1 MRWLQTVLHRGKEG
15 EPAVIPAETTPP
27 TEEQRCLIAGVI
39 KKLTDG
45 SQLWRWRP
53 VYNWTKAFDAVK
65 KPGHG
70 LTAAEKY
77 WLLNEF
83 EPEMDRCKE
92 ESRRSGGYF
101 YHPTVLLYPEGYAAV
116 RAGGFEVPILAPAKF
131 EWGSSRLRGNEVPAV
146 DQLPGFFEEKPVIS
160 PNNNLSGH
168 MKTMLEGNM
177 TYLNKVFGFVN
188 SELDLLVVQEGTLG
202 LRLGRK
208 RPGVFIHVLPQLDT
222 ATVIQV

>member
-15 EPAVIPAETTPP
+15 EPVVITAETTLP
-27 TEEQRCLIAGVI
+27 TEEQRRLIAEVI
-39 KKLTDG
+39 KKLTDD

-70 LTAAEKY
+70 LTAEEKY
-77 WLLNEF
+77 WMLNEF
-83 EPEMDRCKE
+83 EPEMDRCE
-92 ESRRSGGYF
+92 RESRRSEGYF
-101 YHPTVLLYPEGYAAV
+101 HHPTILLYPEGYVAV
-116 RAGGFEVPILAPAKF
+116 RAGGFEVPILAPAEFK
-131 EWGSSRLRGNEVPAV
+131 WGSRLRGNRVAVV
-146 DQLPGFFEEKPVIS
+146 DQLPGFFEEKPIIS

-168 MKTMLEGNM
+168 MKTMLEENM
-177 TYLNKVFGFVN
+177 TYLNKVFGYVY
-188 SELDLLVVQEGTLG
+188 SELGLLVVQEGEFS

-222 ATVIQV
+222 VTVIQI